1 MAARVLYLI
10 GKQRSM
16 HIAIA
21 GMGRM
26 GQTHL
31 KSLALNFP
39 ELHLHV
45 VSSRQEGHD
54 FARKF
59 GVEHCYSDLDE
70 ALAHPEVTAVIICGL
85 SDAHEAQVEKAIKAG
100 KHIFVEKPLAMELP
114 TIRRLDEL
122 AKSRKVHL
130 MVGFNQR
137 FDPTWSRIQEEVAE
151 GKIGSLR
158 LMQITSRDPIPP
170 SMKFAKASGGLFLD
184 MMIHDFDMVRFVT
197 GQEVKEVYAKGAV
210 KVVPELAKIGD
221 VDTAVVVLTLADG
234 SMAVID
240 NCREAKYGYDQRM
253 EVFGSVGMLQGHNQ
267 YGDTVLHYDEQ
278 GQHRDKPLY
287 FFMERYQ
294 QSYFRQMEAFIQVL
308 EGKIPVPVGAYET
321 GQATEIALAAIKSV
335 KTGKPVLL

>member
-1 MAARVLYLI
+1 
-10 GKQRSM
+10 M

-130 MVGFNQR
+130 MVGF
-137 FDPTWSRIQEEVAE
+137 
-151 GKIGSLR
+151 
-158 LMQITSRDPIPP
+158 
-170 SMKFAKASGGLFLD
+170 
-184 MMIHDFDMVRFVT
+184 
-197 GQEVKEVYAKGAV
+197 
-210 KVVPELAKIGD
+210 
-221 VDTAVVVLTLADG
+221 
-234 SMAVID
+234 
-240 NCREAKYGYDQRM
+240 
-253 EVFGSVGMLQGHNQ
+253 
-267 YGDTVLHYDEQ
+267 
-278 GQHRDKPLY
+278 
-287 FFMERYQ
+287 
-294 QSYFRQMEAFIQVL
+294 
-308 EGKIPVPVGAYET
+308 
-321 GQATEIALAAIKSV
+321 
-335 KTGKPVLL
+335 

>member
-1 MAARVLYLI
+1 MLQAWAARH
-10 GKQRSM
+10 M
-16 HIAIA
+16 IAIMRPSISMLFQDA
-21 GMGRM
+21 R
-26 GQTHL
+26 
-31 KSLALNFP
+31 
-39 ELHLHV
+39 
-45 VSSRQEGHD
+45 VS
-54 FARKF
+54 
-59 GVEHCYSDLDE
+59 
-70 ALAHPEVTAVIICGL
+70 ALADGETL
-85 SDAHEAQVEKAIKAG
+85 
-100 KHIFVEKPLAMELP
+100 
-114 TIRRLDEL
+114 
-122 AKSRKVHL
+122 
-130 MVGFNQR
+130 
-137 FDPTWSRIQEEVAE
+137 
-151 GKIGSLR
+151 
-158 LMQITSRDPIPP
+158 
-170 SMKFAKASGGLFLD
+170 
-184 MMIHDFDMVRFVT
+184 FVT